1 MRYQAEVRKVEE
13 QEGHR
18 MELDGTESLLIVL
31 IGVPLT
37 DWNRKW
43 ISLSEWWDDFLI
55 NLMNSLSSEKGWKS

>member
-37 DWNRKW
+37 D
-43 ISLSEWWDDFLI
+43 
-55 NLMNSLSSEKGWKS
+55 